1 MDAFIH
7 FLIGYG
13 DWGLLVAAFL
23 AGSIVPFPS
32 EAVLIGMLTLG
43 INPWNLVIFATIGNT
58 LGGLTNYGIGR
69 MGKMEWIERWL
80 HVKPQ
85 ALEKAEKIMGGW
97 GAWAG
102 MLAVLPFVGAPV
114 TIVLGLMRANFFI
127 STLSMTISK
136 FLRYVILMYGMSYLV

>member
-1 MDAFIH
+1 MDAIIH
-7 FLIGYG
+7 LLVSYG

-23 AGSIVPFPS
+23 AGSFIPFPS
-32 EAVLIGMLTLG
+32 EAVLLAFQALG
-43 INPWNLVIFATIGNT
+43 LDPFRLVIFATIGNT
-58 LGGLTNYGIGR
+58 IGGLTNYGIGR

-80 HVKPQ
+80 HITPQ
-85 ALEKAEKIMGGW
+85 NMEKAKRIMGGW

-127 STLSMTISK
+127 SALSMTISK
-136 FLRYVILMYGMSYLV
+136 CLRYVLLVYGASFFF